1 MQRHPSLVPL
11 SHDHHHALVAARRL
25 RRAADLDASARLDAA
40 RAFVAFFRAETVEH
54 FRVEEERLFPLAVED
69 DAPPPLVVE
78 ALAQHARL
86 HARVQGLE
94 RAVAGGDVGADA
106 LRELGSALHDH
117 VRLEER
123 DLFPLIERTAPEQA
137 LREVA
142 PPSPGGAAEL
152 VDLGEGDGAGPLW
165 GTASDDLN
173 ATLLAWP
180 PGGGVAEHVNA
191 ERDVLYVVVDGS
203 GSATVDGVEHPLAAP
218 CALLVRKGSARRV
231 EAGPEGLRYVT
242 AHLRRG
248 GLSIASAPPAG

>member
-25 RRAADLDASARLDAA
+25 RRAADLDAASRLDAA
-40 RAFVAFFRAETVEH
+40 LAFVAFFRAETVEH
-54 FRVEEERLFPLAVED
+54 FRVEEERLFPLAVSGD
-69 DAPPPLVVE
+69 DAPALVVE

-94 RAVAGGDVGADA
+94 RAAAAGEAPGDAMHELAD
-106 LRELGSALHDH
+106 ALHDH

-123 DLFPLIERTAPEQA
+123 ELFPLIEATASEAA
-137 LREVA
+137 LRELA
-142 PPSPGGAAEL
+142 PAATGAGAEL
-152 VDLGEGDGAGPLW
+152 VDLGEGEGHGPLW

-203 GSATVDGVEHPLAAP
+203 GRAIVDGVEHPLAAP

-231 EAGPEGLRYVT
+231 EAGPDGLRYVT
-242 AHLRRG
+242 AHLRRP
-248 GLSIASAPPAG
+248 GLSIASAAPAG